1 MAKLG
6 LPNFFD
12 SSDEEEWE
20 LEEEQVMMVI
30 PEFPESSFQ
39 TSFSCQAEQ
48 SEQER
53 SRNVLDIE
61 QASSSRLL

>member
-20 LEEEQVMMVI
+20 LEEERVMMVI

-53 SRNVLDIE
+53 SRINLE
-61 QASSSRLL
+61 RSRINLER